1 VSVLALPSD
10 WLATASALGFGL
22 LSALVPV
29 VNAELWVAGAAALLP
44 KSRYPAMLALFTMG
58 TMLGKG
64 LVFMGAEKL
73 AARATPKVRER
84 IERVSSLLHRRPAMA
99 WPVVFLSAVVGVPPY
114 YPITIA
120 AGIVRMGLATFF
132 VVGFVGRLA
141 RFAAIAYGVSAWP
154 WGRGA

>member
-1 VSVLALPSD
+1 MSVIAPPGDL
-10 WLATASALGFGL
+10 LATASSLGFGL

-29 VNAELWVAGAAALLP
+29 VNAEIWVAGAAAILP
-44 KSRYPAMLALFTMG
+44 KSRYPAMLVFFTLG
-58 TMLGKG
+58 TMIGKG

-73 AARATPKVRER
+73 AVKATPKVRER

-99 WPVVFLSAVVGVPPY
+99 WPVVFLSAVVGIPPY

-120 AGIVRMGLATFF
+120 AGIVRMGLVMFLA
-132 VVGFVGRLA
+132 VGYAGRLA

-154 WGRGA
+154 WGAGT